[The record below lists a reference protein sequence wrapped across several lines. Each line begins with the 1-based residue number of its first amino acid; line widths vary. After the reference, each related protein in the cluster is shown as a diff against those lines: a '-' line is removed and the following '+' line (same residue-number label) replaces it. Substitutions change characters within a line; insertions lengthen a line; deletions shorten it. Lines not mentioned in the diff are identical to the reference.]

1 MNRNLT
7 LFLLLGAVG
16 TGWGSTQVLGK
27 WATSTGYQPF
37 GLIFWQ
43 FVIATLVLGGIA
55 VARGRSFQITK
66 PAIRFAV
73 VIAIIGTIIPNFT
86 FYWAITRLPAGIMSI
101 IIAAVPMMA
110 FPIALLLGMDRF
122 SYARLAGLC
131 AGLLGV
137 ALIALPEA
145 SLPTA
150 AMALALP
157 VALLGP
163 LFYAFESNFVAWH
176 GTAGLGAI
184 QAMALSS
191 AFGVVLTLPLTLGM
205 GQWINPFVTF
215 GLGEWSLVATATI
228 HALAYATYVWIAGV
242 AGAVF
247 AAQTAYI
254 VTGSGILWAMVLLG
268 ERYSGWVWAALG
280 AMMVGVLLVHPRNA
294 DGVEAATDAGETPH
308 Q

>member
-55 VARGRSFQITK
+55 VVRGRSFQITK

-131 AGLLGV
+131 AGLLRS
-137 ALIALPEA
+137 P
-145 SLPTA
+145 
-150 AMALALP
+150 
-157 VALLGP
+157 
-163 LFYAFESNFVAWH
+163 
-176 GTAGLGAI
+176 
-184 QAMALSS
+184 
-191 AFGVVLTLPLTLGM
+191 
-205 GQWINPFVTF
+205 
-215 GLGEWSLVATATI
+215 
-228 HALAYATYVWIAGV
+228 
-242 AGAVF
+242 
-247 AAQTAYI
+247 AQRPARR
-254 VTGSGILWAMVLLG
+254 A
-268 ERYSGWVWAALG
+268 
-280 AMMVGVLLVHPRNA
+280 
-294 DGVEAATDAGETPH
+294 
-308 Q
+308 

>member
-7 LFLLLGAVG
+7 LFLLLGGVG

-43 FVIATLVLGGIA
+43 FVIATLVLGGVA
-55 VARGRSFQITK
+55 VARGRSFQITR

-101 IIAAVPMMA
+101 VIAAVPMMA
-110 FPIALLLGMDRF
+110 FPIALLIGMDRF

-145 SLPTA
+145 SLPSA
-150 AMALALP
+150 AMAVALP

-205 GQWINPFVTF
+205 GQWINPFVSF
-215 GLGEWSLVATATI
+215 GLAEWSLVATATI
-228 HALAYATYVWIAGV
+228 HALAYATYVWIAGA
-242 AGAVF
+242 AGR
-247 AAQTAYI
+247 
-254 VTGSGILWAMVLLG
+254 SL
-268 ERYSGWVWAALG
+268 
-280 AMMVGVLLVHPRNA
+280 PRRR
-294 DGVEAATDAGETPH
+294 PIS
-308 Q
+308 

>member
-7 LFLLLGAVG
+7 LFALLGAVG

-43 FVIATLVLGGIA
+43 FVIATLVLGGVTI
-55 VARGRSFQITK
+55 ARGRSFQITR

-73 VIAIIGTIIPNFT
+73 VIAIIGTIIPNLT

-110 FPIALLLGMDRF
+110 FPIALVLGMDRF
-122 SYARLAGLC
+122 SIARLAGLC
-131 AGLLGV
+131 AGLIGV
-137 ALIALPEA
+137 AMIALPES

-150 AMALALP
+150 AMVAALP

-176 GTAGLGAI
+176 GTVGLGAI

-191 AFGVVLTLPLTLGM
+191 AFGVVLSLPLTLGM
-205 GQWINPFVTF
+205 GQWINPFVSF
-215 GLGEWSLVATATI
+215 GLAEWSLVATATI
-228 HALAYATYVWIAGV
+228 HALAYATYVWIAGT

-254 VTGSGILWAMVLLG
+254 VTGSGIVWAMLLLG

-280 AMMVGVLLVHPRNA
+280 AMMIGVLLVQPRNA
-294 DGVEAATDAGETPH
+294 DGVEAAPDAGESPSA
-308 Q
+308 